1 MSEEGN
7 FPEIVECVACGK
19 DLIRERYMGMYPDED
34 TGNVEKSRQ
43 RRSRPFAVL
52 TYCMYVPRVKRA
64 AALLDNSPPPRGHA
78 F

>member
-34 TGNVEKSRQ
+34 TPKRLYSYDSQ
-43 RRSRPFAVL
+43 
-52 TYCMYVPRVKRA
+52 PRLG
-64 AALLDNSPPPRGHA
+64 ALLRLLSLWAFHKEPAQDGHHYIRS
-78 F
+78 FT